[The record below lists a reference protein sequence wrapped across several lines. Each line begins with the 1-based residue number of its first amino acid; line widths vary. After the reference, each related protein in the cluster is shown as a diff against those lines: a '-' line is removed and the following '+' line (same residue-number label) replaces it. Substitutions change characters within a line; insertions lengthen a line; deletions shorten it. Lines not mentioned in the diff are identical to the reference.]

1 MTVNNNF
8 RKIIDCFWRKHCRD
22 SLCQTSSVVFF
33 KSILAFFFLKR
44 SLIERC
50 QIVTDTCKN
59 NFSKFV
65 GSLLNHLY
73 HYANENVS
81 VKLLSLICIN
91 LYFKYH
97 LLAQNCFVYSKSCCN
112 YSPNSFRFFWRYS
125 HFTVF
130 FHSIFIT
137 EAFID
142 IYWVLGLIT

>member
-1 MTVNNNF
+1 MTAFEENIVAIVF
-8 RKIIDCFWRKHCRD
+8 AKLVPLF
-22 SLCQTSSVVFF
+22 FF

-97 LLAQNCFVYSKSCCN
+97 LLAQNCFVYGKSCCN
-112 YSPNSFRFFWRYS
+112 YSPNSFRFLWRYS